1 MRALLPPCSTLHG
14 ACSCDAS
21 EGRVASLC
29 GLRLRQLVGVSI
41 GVGRRMS
48 ERCESEKFVLPA
60 LARARGRVRYQCDSA
75 APDYSIAEVLS
86 GRLLLGVQGDGS
98 LANGMHSPLTF
109 SLNSEH

>member
-1 MRALLPPCSTLHG
+1 MRARSSCS
-14 ACSCDAS
+14 
-21 EGRVASLC
+21 
-29 GLRLRQLVGVSI
+29 RLSR
-41 GVGRRMS
+41 
-48 ERCESEKFVLPA
+48 A
-60 LARARGRVRYQCDSA
+60 LAVGSTICDSA